1 MCDLHVQVLAS
12 DVDHSSPSLML
23 VFDKGGRF
31 IFNSGEGLQRLMRES
46 KIKMAKV
53 GQNLLH
59 PPARPLS
66 SYAPVP
72 VPVTQLEHYFFTRV
86 STETMS
92 GLPGIMGESALRVQ
106 CELHFPLFNHLFIC
120 EASS

>member
-1 MCDLHVQVLAS
+1 MGLVGSGMV
-12 DVDHSSPSLML
+12 HSFHFMQQQSLMQL
-23 VFDKGGRF
+23 CATCTCRC
-31 IFNSGEGLQRLMRES
+31 SHPMLMRES

-106 CELHFPLFNHLFIC
+106 CELHSPLFNHLFIC